1 MDYGLI
7 AGLSALLGVLCNFI
21 RIGEWKARQ
30 ETRIGHIEEN
40 QRKTDEK
47 IDELNKSVNKLNELL
62 AVLTER
68 LEAKRR
74 KKHD

>member
-1 MDYGLI
+1 MDWGLF
-7 AGLSALLGVLCNFI
+7 ASLSALLGVLINFI

-30 ETRIGHIEEN
+30 ETRLDHLEKI
-40 QRKTDEK
+40 QKTTDTK

-68 LEAKRR
+68 LSAKKRDG
-74 KKHD
+74 K